1 VHIGTLAAVVIVF
14 YREILAI
21 VEALVRLC
29 FSIIKRDM
37 RVSTTLE
44 DPNLKMALF
53 IVVGSIPTAILG
65 LLFHKMVDQL
75 FSSILLVGCMLLI
88 TGTFLWGTRYL
99 RFRCIVDA
107 EHLSPAKSL
116 LIGLVQGLAVMPG
129 ISRSGSTIVA
139 GLFLGLER
147 ETAARYSFLLSIP
160 AIIGA
165 EGLALKAGLENGV
178 HVNLPMVLGTL
189 SAFVVGYLSLV
200 WLLKMV
206 RHGQLHL
213 FTPYCWILGTGAI
226 VLGWG

>member
-1 VHIGTLAAVVIVF
+1 
-14 YREILAI
+14 
-21 VEALVRLC
+21 
-29 FSIIKRDM
+29 
-37 RVSTTLE
+37 
-44 DPNLKMALF
+44 
-53 IVVGSIPTAILG
+53 
-65 LLFHKMVDQL
+65 
-75 FSSILLVGCMLLI
+75 
-88 TGTFLWGTRYL
+88 
-99 RFRCIVDA
+99 
-107 EHLSPAKSL
+107 
-116 LIGLVQGLAVMPG
+116 
-129 ISRSGSTIVA
+129 
-139 GLFLGLER
+139 LER